1 LVPNSA
7 TGDQEGFYF
16 LTFHND
22 PICSGGNQLYDPVSD
37 PLSTGLSS
45 NPISVDRSQALC
57 CTIGYG
63 SSVGVLAASQ
73 RYLSFRQFASGNC
86 SGTYQDYIRI
96 PLSNPS
102 PASSAAPAP
111 PACLPAPFFPRG
123 ALLYYTVTIVRTAVA
138 ALNYPLPLYSQES
151 LDYDPLSGKMWLGS
165 RYYQEAYVFD
175 PASSAQ
181 AARPPSAGGIGY
193 PALNSVPLHMIGFT
207 GTFVNELNPL
217 HFFGLGSFG
226 TRNVMCF

>member
-1 LVPNSA
+1 MIRSPVTCLFIFSTLIGVPAIIVASLAILRSSPSATAPVTNNFAAIPSVPPVPPSLPISSSLLVPTSA

-37 PLSTGLSS
+37 PQALSTGLSS
-45 NPISVDRSQALC
+45 NPISVDRSQAPC

-73 RYLSFRQFASGNC
+73 RYLSFRQFASDNC

-102 PASSAAPAP
+102 PVHRRRLQRLLLP
-111 PACLPAPFFPRG
+111 PASPPPFSP
-123 ALLYYTVTIVRTAVA
+123 VA
-138 ALNYPLPLYSQES
+138 RCCTTP
-151 LDYDPLSGKMWLGS
+151 
-165 RYYQEAYVFD
+165 
-175 PASSAQ
+175 
-181 AARPPSAGGIGY
+181 
-193 PALNSVPLHMIGFT
+193 
-207 GTFVNELNPL
+207 
-217 HFFGLGSFG
+217 
-226 TRNVMCF
+226 